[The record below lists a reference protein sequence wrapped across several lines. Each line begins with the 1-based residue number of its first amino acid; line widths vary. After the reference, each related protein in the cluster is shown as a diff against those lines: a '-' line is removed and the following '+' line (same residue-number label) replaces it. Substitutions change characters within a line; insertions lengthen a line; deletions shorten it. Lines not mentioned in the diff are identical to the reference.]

1 MQVVLLRGTVGVRHD
16 PALRDTV
23 ELINLS
29 DEYTRAEKRM
39 MVKDLERGEEDLYNG
54 MIRVFSAIE
63 PD

>member
-1 MQVVLLRGTVGVRHD
+1 MIKD
-16 PALRDTV
+16 
-23 ELINLS
+23 
-29 DEYTRAEKRM
+29 YTRAEKRM